1 MHGKD
6 DLETY
11 VSMGSWIGG
20 PVSLLPSWKKI
31 VGSVIGQL
39 LAVRYLGRVDDEVTE
54 GESEAIVFPLN
65 PDLWRLN
72 HVRIPKLIAR
82 KLSESHFQF

>member
-1 MHGKD
+1 MERMIWRLTCPWAPGSEVQCHCFPPGKK
-6 DLETY
+6 
-11 VSMGSWIGG
+11 
-20 PVSLLPSWKKI
+20 LLVLCLDHYWH
-31 VGSVIGQL
+31 L
-39 LAVRYLGRVDDEVTE
+39 WRVDDEVTE